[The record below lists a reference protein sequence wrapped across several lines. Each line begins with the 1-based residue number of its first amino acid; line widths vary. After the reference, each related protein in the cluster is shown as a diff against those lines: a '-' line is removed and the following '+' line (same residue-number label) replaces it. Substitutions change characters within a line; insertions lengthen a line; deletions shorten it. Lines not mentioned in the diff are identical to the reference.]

1 MWKSSSFCGCTLLLY
16 IIMLVP
22 GVERFVEGILMPML
36 KECPESME
44 RPVDKQERY
53 DDLINRIIEDE
64 GSSQAKRRMC
74 ALL

>member
-1 MWKSSSFCGCTLLLY
+1 
-16 IIMLVP
+16 MLPVP
-22 GVERFVEGILMPML
+22 GLERFVEGILMPMV
-36 KECPESME
+36 KECPESLE

-64 GSSQAKRRMC
+64 KSSQASGKTC